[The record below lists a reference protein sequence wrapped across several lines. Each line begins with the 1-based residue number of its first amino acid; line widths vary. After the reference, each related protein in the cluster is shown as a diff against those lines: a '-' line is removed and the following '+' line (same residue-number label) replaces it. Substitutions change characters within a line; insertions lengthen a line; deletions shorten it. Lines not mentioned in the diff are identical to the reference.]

1 MDQRTSKFIT
11 YLIFTRMSRVYWLK
25 VCLRYLKLKQT
36 VHYIVIIRKLFV
48 SIILEGDKSFHLNGN
63 NLLIADHP
71 NNINQGGFC
80 IYYKESL
87 IAREVKM
94 SDLSQCVICG
104 LSLQNCKRYIGV
116 VYRSPSQDSTK
127 FGNMISIN
135 F

>member
-1 MDQRTSKFIT
+1 MHYPLVSIQHGNIESKHGPNNKQVNNLSF
-11 YLIFTRMSRVYWLK
+11 LTRMSRVYWLK

-80 IYYKESL
+80 IYY
-87 IAREVKM
+87 
-94 SDLSQCVICG
+94 
-104 LSLQNCKRYIGV
+104 
-116 VYRSPSQDSTK
+116 
-127 FGNMISIN
+127 
-135 F
+135 